1 VSIARIPESFSSY
14 RISHVD
20 AGCTQILWNASERT
34 PGRILA
40 DRRVREAADLSLL
53 TCNALP
59 AAQRLDHL
67 TAILESFEQRL
78 CADTPGK
85 LLLPSKIRLRGA
97 ECVNDFATPG
107 VMNLLCRAAEI
118 RGSGSPSVA
127 G

>member
-97 ECVNDFATPG
+97 
-107 VMNLLCRAAEI
+107 RQ
-118 RGSGSPSVA
+118 SG
-127 G
+127 